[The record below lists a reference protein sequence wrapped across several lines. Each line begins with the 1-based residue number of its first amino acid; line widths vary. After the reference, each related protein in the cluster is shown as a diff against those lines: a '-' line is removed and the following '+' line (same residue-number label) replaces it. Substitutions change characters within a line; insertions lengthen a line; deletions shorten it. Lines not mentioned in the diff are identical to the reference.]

1 MYCAHC
7 FRKIERTDGV
17 FCNIH
22 IGLWD
27 SLNEKT
33 KNQIGEKLK
42 DKIPKRKLQIFINK
56 IMILDDLNK
65 VFHCTNKEDV

>member
-7 FRKIERTDGV
+7 FRKIEHTGGGV

-33 KNQIGEKLK
+33 KNQIEEKLK
-42 DKIPKRKLQIFINK
+42 DK